1 MAGPRAKY
9 EVELSEKQE
18 KELQRLSRSYQA
30 PWAEVQ
36 RARILLL
43 AHQQPKL
50 SNGKIGRQVGVSLD
64 MVKQWRKRWQQ
75 NKEIKNQAR
84 SGAPRRYPALVRAQI
99 TALACR
105 RPKELGKVWQRWSG
119 EKLAEVAV
127 EQKIVDAISP
137 ASIRRWLRADKI
149 SL

>member
-9 EVELSEKQE
+9 EVKLNEKQE
-18 KELQRLSRSYQA
+18 KELEQLSRSYQS

-43 AHQQPKL
+43 AHQKENL
-50 SNGKIGRQVGVSLD
+50 SNSEIARQVGVSRD

-99 TALACR
+99 SALACR
-105 RPKELGKVWQRWSG
+105 RPKELGKVWQR
-119 EKLAEVAV
+119 
-127 EQKIVDAISP
+127 
-137 ASIRRWLRADKI
+137 
-149 SL
+149 